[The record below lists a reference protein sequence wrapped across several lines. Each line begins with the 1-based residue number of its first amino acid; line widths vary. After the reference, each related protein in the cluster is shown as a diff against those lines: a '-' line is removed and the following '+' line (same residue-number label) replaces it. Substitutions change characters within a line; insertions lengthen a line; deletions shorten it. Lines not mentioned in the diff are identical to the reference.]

1 MAGAAGINYSISSV
15 KAREVLDSR
24 GNPTIE
30 VEVTTNSGMRGTA
43 IVPSGASTGTYEAI
57 ELRDGGKRYGGKG
70 VLKAIGL
77 IEGIIQP
84 AIKGRD
90 VRQQVEIDRVMIELD
105 GTENKSHLGGNSLLG
120 VSLACSKAAASSEG
134 QRLYERIDKDA
145 NLLPVPFFNVI
156 NGGKHAG
163 TQLDFQE
170 FMAAP
175 VGALNFRE
183 ALRMGTEV
191 YQVLRGQLQKSYGKG
206 AINVGDEGGFAPPVK
221 SPDEALDALTGA
233 INEAGYNGVVKIGLD
248 VAATTFYT
256 DGAYTVAG
264 KSYST
269 GELIDLYTQY
279 AKTYPIVSF
288 EDPIQEED
296 YEGFAE
302 ATKRLPTQVLGDD
315 LFVTNSKRLRRGIE
329 MGACNALLWKVN
341 QVGTLTEA
349 LDAARLAMSS
359 GYRVM
364 ASHRSGDT
372 EDPWVADLAV
382 GIGCGQL
389 KSGAPARSE
398 RTSKYNQLLRIE
410 EWLGSRARYPRGLF

>member
-1 MAGAAGINYSISSV
+1 MVAAASMSYSISNV
-15 KAREVLDSR
+15 RAREVLDSR

-30 VEVTTNSGMRGTA
+30 VDVTTTSGVKGTA

-70 VLKAIGL
+70 VLKAVSL
-77 IEGIIQP
+77 IEGTIQP

-90 VRQQVEIDRVMIELD
+90 VRQQAEIDRLMIELD
-105 GTENKSHLGGNSLLG
+105 GTENKSRLGGNSLLG
-120 VSLACSKAAASSEG
+120 VSLACAKAAAASEG
-134 QRLYERIDKDA
+134 LRLYERIDSEA
-145 NLLPVPFFNVI
+145 HLLPVPFFNVI

-175 VGALNFRE
+175 VGAPNFRE
-183 ALRMGTEV
+183 ALRMGAEV
-191 YQVLRGQLQKSYGKG
+191 YQVLRGQLQKMYGNG

-221 SPDEALDALTGA
+221 TPEEALDALTGA
-233 INEAGYNGVVKIGLD
+233 IDEAGYAKSVKIGLD
-248 VAATTFYT
+248 VAATTFYAN
-256 DGAYTVAG
+256 GVYTVSG
-264 KSYST
+264 KKYST

-279 AKTYPIVSF
+279 AKRYPIVSF

-302 ATKRLPTQVLGDD
+302 ATKRLHTQVLGDD
-315 LFVTNSKRLRRGIE
+315 LFVTNSKRLKRGIE
-329 MGACNALLWKVN
+329 IGACNALLWKVN

-349 LDAARLAMSS
+349 LDAARLAMSN

-372 EDPWVADLAV
+372 EDTWVADLAV

-410 EWLGSRARYPRGLF
+410 ELLGSRAKYPKGLF